1 MNVQLE
7 TITPARAAQY
17 LEFNK
22 NNRNIRKRHVTFLAR
37 QIKDGLWKTNGAT
50 IVFNGDQLIDGQHRL
65 MAVIQSGHAI
75 VAPVVRGVDTGA
87 FETIDTGI
95 LRTAGDVLGVMGM
108 MRGAQ
113 LAAAARF
120 VIDYKNGVLF
130 GRTQRPS
137 HAEIAEFCRRN
148 PGIGDSLE
156 FVTGGGNETMLMS
169 VSIMS
174 ALHYLMAK
182 KDEEMANALFAG
194 IRDGFQGLAADDPFF
209 VLREKLISNSL
220 SSAKL
225 RPRRI
230 GVFVIKAWNAK
241 RKGEKL
247 KIFKHVEGED
257 VPKIA

>member
-1 MNVQLE
+1 LKQSRPRGRRSIWSS
-7 TITPARAAQY
+7 T
-17 LEFNK
+17 K

-95 LRTAGDVLGVMGM
+95 LRTGRGRAGRDGHDAWRAT
-108 MRGAQ
+108 RGGGAVRYRLQ
-113 LAAAARF
+113 KR
-120 VIDYKNGVLF
+120 VLF

-230 GVFVIKAWNAK
+230 GVFSSRRGTPNAK
-241 RKGEKL
+241 ARN
-247 KIFKHVEGED
+247 
-257 VPKIA
+257 